1 MEIAPVLNMVN
12 CIVEIVQSGK
22 TLVENGLIVYEKIEE
37 ISAKIV
43 KRKTSLY
50 EKEKQINDFLT
61 DFNNYFYDINVL

>member
-1 MEIAPVLNMVN
+1 MIHLNGSVEIAPVLNMAD

-43 KRKTSLY
+43 KRKNLY
-50 EKEKQINDFLT
+50 MKKKNKLMTF
-61 DFNNYFYDINVL
+61 

>member
-1 MEIAPVLNMVN
+1 M
-12 CIVEIVQSGK
+12 EIVQSGK

>member
-1 MEIAPVLNMVN
+1 MAD

-43 KRKTSLY
+43 KRKKSLY
-50 EKEKQINDFLT
+50 EKEKQINDFLAN
-61 DFNNYFYDINVL
+61 FNNYFYNINVPSKL